1 MELPTKSNLI
11 KIKKSIALSKQG
23 HELLEKKRFILMHEK
38 EKREEDLLKIE
49 KEMKEK
55 EEEAFLLFKKANVEI
70 GINDMRNIA
79 SSIVKD
85 NSIDVKNISVMGVE
99 IPSINY
105 DRNRPLIRYGLYE
118 TSEMVDKAVI
128 AFYEFR
134 LIFIKYVELKTSI
147 ERLNEAI
154 IKVQKRASALKNIII
169 PKDEETERYISDV
182 IDEREREEFSRLKII
197 KRKML

>member
-55 EEEAFLLFKKANVEI
+55 EEEAFMLFKNANVEI

-105 DRNRPLIRYGLYE
+105 DKNRPLIRYGLYE

-154 IKVQKRASALKNIII
+154 TKVQKRASALKNIII

>member
-55 EEEAFLLFKKANVEI
+55 EEEAFMLFKKANVEI

-79 SSIVKD
+79 SNIVKD

-169 PKDEETERYISDV
+169 PKDEETEKYISDV

>member
-55 EEEAFLLFKKANVEI
+55 EEEAFMLFKKANVEI
-70 GINDMRNIA
+70 GINAMRNIA

-105 DRNRPLIRYGLYE
+105 DKNRPLIRYGLFE

>member
-55 EEEAFLLFKKANVEI
+55 EEEAFMLFKKANVEI

-79 SSIVKD
+79 SNIVKD

>member
-55 EEEAFLLFKKANVEI
+55 EEEAFMLFKKANVEI

-105 DRNRPLIRYGLYE
+105 DKNRPLIRYGLYE

>member
-55 EEEAFLLFKKANVEI
+55 EEEAFMLFKNANVEI

-128 AFYEFR
+128 AFYESR

>member
-1 MELPTKSNLI
+1 
-11 KIKKSIALSKQG
+11 
-23 HELLEKKRFILMHEK
+23 MHEK

-55 EEEAFLLFKKANVEI
+55 EEEAFMLFKNANVEI

-105 DRNRPLIRYGLYE
+105 DKNRPLIRYGLYE

-154 IKVQKRASALKNIII
+154 TKVQKRASALKNIII

>member
-55 EEEAFLLFKKANVEI
+55 EEEAFMLFKKANVEI

-169 PKDEETERYISDV
+169 PKDEETEKYISDV

>member
-55 EEEAFLLFKKANVEI
+55 EEEVFMLFKNANVEI

-105 DRNRPLIRYGLYE
+105 DKNRPLIRYGLYE

>member
-55 EEEAFLLFKKANVEI
+55 EEEAFMLFKKANVEI

>member
-55 EEEAFLLFKKANVEI
+55 EEEAFMLFKNANVEI

-105 DRNRPLIRYGLYE
+105 DKNRPLIRYGLYE

>member
-55 EEEAFLLFKKANVEI
+55 EEEAFMLFKNANVEI